1 MKVMKKIFKVLAVG
15 TLALTLAACNSSATP
30 TKDTTNK
37 SKLTLEQVYDKAVD
51 RQADIQS
58 ASAKMDMTQVT
69 KVGSGE
75 EAMEFSIDSKME
87 MDIIVDPLAMHLS
100 GSMTMPDMMNEG
112 DKTMDMPI
120 EMYMKKDAG
129 LFMKDS
135 TTDSWLK
142 LPDENF
148 DAILDQTAA
157 SADAKEQ
164 LEQLKKF
171 IKDFTFE
178 QTDDEYVLTLDAKGD
193 KFKELIDSEI
203 NKSMQEM
210 GLEENPMDQL
220 SIEKINYVLHI
231 DKETFDTN
239 KMDMNFDLKMA
250 VEGDE
255 LLMNTKS
262 VVTYTEFNH
271 LKTIDIPQSII
282 DNAQTIQ

>member
-30 TKDTTNK
+30 TKDTTKTSN
-37 SKLTLEQVYDKAVD
+37 LTLEQVYDKAVD
-51 RQADIQS
+51 RQSDIKS
-58 ASAKMDMTQVT
+58 ASANLDMTQVT

-75 EAMEFSIDSKME
+75 EAMEFSINSKME

-100 GSMTMPDMMNEG
+100 GPMSMPDMMSEG
-112 DKTMDMPI
+112 QETTDMPI

-129 LFMKDS
+129 LFMKDV

-171 IKDFTFE
+171 INDFTFE
-178 QTDDEYVLTLDAKGD
+178 QTDKEYVLTLEAKGD

-203 NKSMQEM
+203 NKSIEDM

-220 SIEKINYVLHI
+220 TIEKINYVLHI
-231 DKETFDTN
+231 DKETFDTK

-262 VVTYTEFNH
+262 VVTYTDFNH
-271 LKTIDIPQSII
+271 LKTIDIPQSIV
-282 DNAQTIQ
+282 DNAQTIE

>member
-1 MKVMKKIFKVLAVG
+1 MKKIFKVLAVG
-15 TLALTLAACNSSATP
+15 TLALTLAACNSSAMP

-75 EAMEFSIDSKME
+75 EAMEFSIHSKME

-112 DKTMDMPI
+112 KETMDMPI

-282 DNAQTIQ
+282 DNAQTFQ